1 MEPAQFSVI
10 DAFVAEESDDG
21 GGKAPFMTREL
32 AGLRAVRGVLFDMDG
47 VIYVG
52 TRPLPGV
59 QEAIDYLT
67 STGRAFL
74 FVTNNASKTPE
85 QFVERLAEMD
95 IHVRPEQ
102 VLGSAE
108 ATACWLAGQVTDHG
122 WPRGPV
128 IVMGQDGLKLALQK
142 NGFELTTDPNAAT
155 YAVAGINFQLTYEE
169 LASATLAIRGGARFI
184 GTNSDATF
192 PSERGLLPGA
202 GSVLALLA
210 TASGQQPLVIGK
222 PNRGMYEQAMARLN
236 LTAGQTLMVGDR
248 YDTDIS
254 GASQVGLWTAGVLTG
269 VSTRADFEQ
278 ASPPPDL
285 IADNLLDLVRQLRQA
300 DQRE

>member
-1 MEPAQFSVI
+1 M
-10 DAFVAEESDDG
+10 G
-21 GGKAPFMTREL
+21 REL

-52 TRPLPGV
+52 ARPLPGV

-74 FVTNNASKTPE
+74 FVTNNASLTAE

-108 ATACWLAGQVTDHG
+108 ATASWLAEQVADHG

-128 IVMGQDGLKLALQK
+128 IVVGQDGLNVALQK
-142 NGFELTTDPNAAT
+142 NGFELTTDPNEAT
-155 YAVAGINFQLTYEE
+155 YAVAGINFKLTYEE
-169 LASATLAIRGGARFI
+169 LANATLAIRGGAKFI
-184 GTNSDATF
+184 GTNSDATY
-192 PSERGLLPGA
+192 PSERGPLPGA
-202 GSVLALLA
+202 GSILALLA
-210 TASGQQPLVIGK
+210 TASGQQPIVIGK
-222 PNRGMYEQAMARLN
+222 PNRGMFDQAMARLK
-236 LTAGQTLMVGDR
+236 LTADQTLMVGDR
-248 YDTDIS
+248 YETDIS
-254 GASQVGLWTAGVLTG
+254 GAIRLGLWTAGVLTG
-269 VSTRADFEQ
+269 ISTRADFER

-285 IADNLLDLVRQLRQA
+285 IADDLPDLIDRLRWA
-300 DQRE
+300 DGCSQTPSPEKACHP

>member
-1 MEPAQFSVI
+1 MFI
-10 DAFVAEESDDG
+10 RKDWL
-21 GGKAPFMTREL
+21 MTREL
-32 AGLRAVRGVLFDMDG
+32 TGLRAVRGVLFDMDG

-74 FVTNNASKTPE
+74 FVTNNASKTSE
-85 QFVERLAEMD
+85 QFVDRLAEMN

-108 ATACWLAGQVTDHG
+108 ATACWLAEQVAHQG

-128 IVMGQDGLKLALQK
+128 IVMGQDGLKVALQK
-142 NGFELTTDPNAAT
+142 NGFELTTDPHAAT
-155 YAVAGINFQLTYEE
+155 YAVAGINFKLTYEE
-169 LASATLAIRGGARFI
+169 LANVSLAIRGGAKFI
-184 GTNSDATF
+184 GTNSDATY
-192 PSERGLLPGA
+192 PSERGPLPGA
-202 GSVLALLA
+202 GSILALLT
-210 TASGQQPLVIGK
+210 TASGQQPVVIGK
-222 PNRGMYEQAMARLN
+222 PNRGMYEQALARLN
-236 LTAGQTLMVGDR
+236 LSAGETLMVGDR

-254 GASQVGLWTAGVLTG
+254 GAIPLGLWTAGVLTG
-269 VSTRADFEQ
+269 ISTRADFES

-285 IADNLLDLVRQLRQA
+285 IVDDLQDLVNRLRGYDRA
-300 DQRE
+300 

>member
-1 MEPAQFSVI
+1 
-10 DAFVAEESDDG
+10 
-21 GGKAPFMTREL
+21 MTREL
-32 AGLRAVRGVLFDMDG
+32 AELRAVRGVLFDMDG

-52 TRPLPGV
+52 SRPLPGV

-85 QFVERLAEMD
+85 QFVERLAEMR
-95 IHVRPEQ
+95 IQVRPEQ

-108 ATACWLAGQVTDHG
+108 ATASWLAKQVTDHG

-128 IVMGQDGLKLALQK
+128 IVMGQDGLNIALQR

-155 YAVAGINFQLTYEE
+155 YAVAGINFNLSYDE
-169 LASATLAIRGGARFI
+169 LANMTLAIRGGARFI
-184 GTNSDATF
+184 GTNSDATY

-202 GSVLALLA
+202 GSILALLT

-222 PNRGMYEQAMARLN
+222 PNRGMYEMAMARLN
-236 LTAGQTLMVGDR
+236 LTASQALMVGDR

-254 GASQVGLWTAGVLTG
+254 GAIPLGLWTAGALTG
-269 VSTRADFEQ
+269 ISTRAEFES
-278 ASPPPDL
+278 AHSPPDL
-285 IADNLLDLVRQLRQA
+285 IVENLQDLIDRFRWA
-300 DQRE
+300 DQR

>member
-1 MEPAQFSVI
+1 
-10 DAFVAEESDDG
+10 
-21 GGKAPFMTREL
+21 
-32 AGLRAVRGVLFDMDG
+32 MDG

-59 QEAIDYLT
+59 QQAIDYLT
-67 STGRAFL
+67 STNRRFL

-95 IHVRPEQ
+95 IHVQPEQ

-108 ATACWLAGQVTDHG
+108 ATACWLAEQVAHHG

-128 IVMGQDGLKLALQK
+128 IVMGQDGLKVALQK
-142 NGFELTTDPNAAT
+142 NGFELTTDPHAAV
-155 YAVAGINFQLTYEE
+155 YAVAGINFKLTYEE
-169 LASATLAIRGGARFI
+169 LANVTLAIRNGAKYI
-184 GTNSDATF
+184 GTNSDVTY
-192 PSERGLLPGA
+192 PSERGPLPGA
-202 GSVLALLA
+202 GSILALLT

-236 LTAGQTLMVGDR
+236 VTAERTLMVGDR

-254 GASQVGLWTAGVLTG
+254 GAIPLGLWTAGVLTG
-269 VSTRADFEQ
+269 ISTRTDFEQ
-278 ASPPPDL
+278 ANPPPDL
-285 IADNLLDLVRQLRQA
+285 IADDLPHLISLLRHA
-300 DQRE
+300 DQQ

>member
-1 MEPAQFSVI
+1 MLRGGLPTAPQS
-10 DAFVAEESDDG
+10 AFVEKDQ
-21 GGKAPFMTREL
+21 FVTREL

-59 QEAIDYLT
+59 QEALDYLA
-67 STGRAFL
+67 STGRSFL

-85 QFVERLAEMD
+85 QFVERLAEMA
-95 IHVRPEQ
+95 IHIRPEQ

-108 ATACWLAGQVTDHG
+108 ATACWLAEQVSHHG

-128 IVMGQDGLKLALQK
+128 IVMGQDGLKVALQK
-142 NGFELTTDPNAAT
+142 HGFDLTTDPHAAK
-155 YAVAGINFQLTYEE
+155 YAVAGINFKLTYEE
-169 LASATLAIRGGARFI
+169 LANVTLAIRGGATYI
-184 GTNSDATF
+184 GTNSDATY
-192 PSERGLLPGA
+192 PSERGPLPGA
-202 GSVLALLA
+202 GSILALLT

-222 PNRGMYEQAMARLN
+222 PNRGMYEQALARLN

-254 GASQVGLWTAGVLTG
+254 GAIPLGLWTAGVLTG
-269 VSTRADFEQ
+269 INTRAEFEQ
-278 ASPPPDL
+278 ADPPPDL
-285 IADNLLDLVRQLRQA
+285 IADDLPDLIHQLRRV
-300 DQRE
+300 DG

>member
-1 MEPAQFSVI
+1 M
-10 DAFVAEESDDG
+10 
-21 GGKAPFMTREL
+21 
-32 AGLRAVRGVLFDMDG
+32 RGVLFDMDG

-52 TRPLPGV
+52 TQALPGV

-85 QFVERLAEMD
+85 QFVERLAEMG
-95 IHVRPEQ
+95 IPVRPEQ

-108 ATACWLAGQVTDHG
+108 ATAGWLADQVTHQG

-128 IVMGQDGLKLALQK
+128 IVIGQDGLNVALK
-142 NGFELTTDPNAAT
+142 RHGFELTTDPHAAM
-155 YAVAGINFQLTYEE
+155 YAVAGISFKLTYEE
-169 LASATLAIRGGARFI
+169 LANVALAIRRGARFI
-184 GTNSDATF
+184 GTNSDATY

-202 GSVLALLA
+202 GSILALLA

-222 PNRGMYEQAMARLN
+222 PNRSMYEQAMARLN

-254 GASQVGLWTAGVLTG
+254 GASLLGLWTAGVLTG
-269 VSTRADFEQ
+269 ISSRADFER
-278 ASPPPDL
+278 ANPPPHL
-285 IADNLLDLVRQLRQA
+285 IADNLPDLVHQLRRA
-300 DQRE
+300 DEL